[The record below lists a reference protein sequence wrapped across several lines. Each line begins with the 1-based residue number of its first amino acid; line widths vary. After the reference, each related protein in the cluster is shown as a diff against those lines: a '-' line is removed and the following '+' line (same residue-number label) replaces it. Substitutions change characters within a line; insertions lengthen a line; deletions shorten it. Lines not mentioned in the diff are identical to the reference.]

1 MLVTKSEWEL
11 QQFHNKSVFT
21 TLFPEG
27 NFRVTAGR
35 RETSSLY
42 SFCDFP
48 LECMFGTSPRFC
60 ILGYSGFSPFSY
72 NV

>member
-11 QQFHNKSVFT
+11 QQFRNKSVFT

-48 LECMFGTSPRFC
+48 
-60 ILGYSGFSPFSY
+60 
-72 NV
+72 